1 MRVEFLTAEIG
12 STTTVLSAFSCD
24 ASGTMKFIGQGESY
38 TTIDENDVTVG
49 IEKAM
54 KALKKNIGTEVLEW
68 DVLVASSSAAGGL
81 RMTVHGLVYDMTVRA
96 AREAAL
102 GAGGVIKLVTV
113 GKLAQRDLKRIEEVA
128 PKLILLAGGVDYG
141 DRETVIHNAEIL
153 RNVDPDIPI
162 VYAGNTEAADEVY
175 EMISGNG
182 RDVRIVENV
191 YPRIDELNVEP
202 TREIIREVFSKNI
215 VKGPG
220 MEKIYSIAD
229 KPVIPTPA
237 AVMLA
242 AELFSE
248 VQGDVLAVDI
258 GGATTDVDSV
268 TDGDPEIASM
278 LASPEPKSKRTVEGD
293 LGIYVNARHV
303 IEHIGRSEL
312 EREFPNL
319 ENIVENLTPY
329 PKNSVDEAFSVRL
342 ARYCFEASLR
352 RHAGIIKQF
361 YGPTGR
367 IEVAYGKD
375 LTAVRSVVGTGGI
388 LSRSRFSWKIMEAT
402 RTLSERHEKE
412 LLPKASVKLYRDKN
426 YIFGAIGLIST
437 VDFSSAKDLLKSS
450 FEELGDS

>member
-24 ASGTMKFIGQGESY
+24 ASGKMKFVGQGESY

-54 KALKKNIGTEVLEW
+54 KALKINLGTERLEW

-81 RMTVHGLVYDMTVRA
+81 RMTVHGLVYDMTVKA

-102 GAGGVIKLVTV
+102 GAGGVIKLVTA
-113 GKLAQRDLKRIEEVA
+113 GKLAHRDLKRIEEA
-128 PKLILLAGGVDYG
+128 TPKLILLAGGVDYG
-141 DRETVIHNAEIL
+141 ERETVIHNAEIL
-153 RNVDPDIPI
+153 KNADPEIPI
-162 VYAGNTEAADEVY
+162 VYAGNVVAADEVC
-175 EMISGNG
+175 EIVSVNG
-182 RDVRIVENV
+182 RDVHVVENV

-202 TREIIREVFSKNI
+202 TRKIIRDVFSKNI

-220 MEKIYSIAD
+220 MEKIYSLVD

-242 AELFSE
+242 AEIFSDTK
-248 VQGDVLAVDI
+248 GDVLAVDI

-268 TDGDPEIASM
+268 TDGDPEIESI
-278 LASPEPKSKRTVEGD
+278 LVSPEPRAKRTVEGD

-312 EREFPNL
+312 EREFPDL
-319 ENIVENLTPY
+319 ESIVENLTPY
-329 PKNSVDEAFSVRL
+329 PKNSLDEAFSVRL
-342 ARYCFEASLR
+342 AKYCFESSIR
-352 RHAGIIKQF
+352 RHAGSIKQF

-367 IEVAYGKD
+367 IEVAHGKD
-375 LTAVRSVVGTGGI
+375 LTAVRSIVGTGGI
-388 LSRSRFSWKIMEAT
+388 LSRSRFCSKIMEGI
-402 RTLSERHEKE
+402 RTLSEKHEKE
-412 LLPKASVKLYRDKN
+412 LLPKAIVKLYRDKH

-437 VDFSSAKDLLKSS
+437 VDFSSAKDLLENS
-450 FEELGDS
+450 FEELRNF